1 MKHYDIIIIGAGPGG
16 IFSAYELATKRPDL
30 KIAVF
35 EAGNRLEKRKCP
47 IDGKRVTK
55 CIHCKTC
62 AIMNGF
68 GGAGA
73 FSDGKYN
80 ITNEFG
86 GTLYEYIGK
95 NKATELMEYVDE
107 INMTYGGEGT
117 RLYSS
122 AALNVSVCSTTFTFL
137 RHLSVI
143 SEQTKTMKFSVTF
156 IIC

>member
-1 MKHYDIIIIGAGPGG
+1 
-16 IFSAYELATKRPDL
+16 
-30 KIAVF
+30 
-35 EAGNRLEKRKCP
+35 
-47 IDGKRVTK
+47 
-55 CIHCKTC
+55 
-62 AIMNGF
+62 MNGF

-107 INMTYGGEGT
+107 INMPTVARAHAYT
-117 RLYSS
+117 LLQIP
-122 AALNVSVCSTTFTFL
+122 ALNVSVCRTTFTFL